1 MAEII
6 FLTLCEII
14 TTAVKVASTAHSDR
28 EEKKNEN
35 DQKKMNETIMNF
47 MV

>member
-14 TTAVKVASTAHSDR
+14 TTAAARYTQRGKG
-28 EEKKNEN
+28 EKENGN

-47 MV
+47 ML